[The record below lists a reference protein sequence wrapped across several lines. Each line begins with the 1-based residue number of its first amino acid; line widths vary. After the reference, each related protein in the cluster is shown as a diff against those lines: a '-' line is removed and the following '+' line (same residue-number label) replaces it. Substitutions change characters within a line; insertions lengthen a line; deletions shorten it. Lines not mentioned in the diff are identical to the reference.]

1 MFLQRTFIV
10 FTVCSLIAACKNETP
25 KAPVSQ
31 DLRVTIQR
39 DSVRKCVRDS
49 SCVEVVVEFP
59 QLEGGPNAQATVAI
73 NDSLKKA
80 VLGNHFNLPLRQA
93 IDSTVAMLSTD
104 LAEQLKMADDPT
116 YSTTYYDS
124 GTGQITWQSPKFVT
138 SSYSYATYNG
148 GAHGMYAVV
157 LTTYDLQT
165 GRVLNLTDII
175 SDTTALRPLLE
186 KHIVLTKQAEDS
198 TLNNLK
204 EMLFDPE
211 SPVDLPVNYAI
222 VKEGVSFVYNPYE
235 IMAYAYGITEFTI
248 TWEELGKLADRNK
261 WF

>member
-1 MFLQRTFIV
+1 MFLQRTFIALIL
-10 FTVCSLIAACKNETP
+10 CSLFAACKNESP
-25 KAPVSQ
+25 KALATTE
-31 DLRVTIQR
+31 LRITMQS

-49 SCVEVVVEFP
+49 SCVEVIAEFP
-59 QLEGGPNAQATVAI
+59 QIEGGTHPQAIAAI

-80 VLGNHFNLPLRQA
+80 VLGDFYKLPLRQA
-93 IDSTVAMLSTD
+93 IDSTVAMLSSD

-116 YSTTYYDS
+116 YSTNYFDS
-124 GTGQITWQSPKFVT
+124 GTGKIIWQSPKYVT
-138 SSYSYATYNG
+138 SSYSYSTFSG

-165 GRVLNLTDII
+165 GRALLLTDMI
-175 SDTTALRPLLE
+175 SDTTGLRPLLE
-186 KHIVLTKQAEDS
+186 KHIFITKKAEDS
-198 TLNNLK
+198 TLVNIK

-211 SPVDLPVNYAI
+211 SPIDLPTNFAV
-222 VKEGVSFVYNPYE
+222 VKEGISFVYNPYE

>member
-1 MFLQRTFIV
+1 MFLQRTFIALI
-10 FTVCSLIAACKNETP
+10 FCSLIAACKNETP

-39 DSVRKCVRDS
+39 DSLRKCVRDT
-49 SCVEVVVEFP
+49 SCVEVIAEFP
-59 QLEGGPNAQATVAI
+59 QLEGGTNAQALSAI

-80 VLGNHFNLPLRQA
+80 ALGDYYKLPLRQA
-93 IDSTVAMLSTD
+93 IDSTIARLSLD
-104 LAEQLKMADDPT
+104 LEEQLKFAEDPA
-116 YSTTYYDS
+116 YSMSYYDS
-124 GTGQITWQSPKFVT
+124 STGQIVWQSPKYVT
-138 SSYSYATYNG
+138 SSYSYATFSG

-157 LTTYDLQT
+157 LATYDLQT
-165 GRVLNLTDII
+165 GRAQHLTDII

-186 KHIVLTKQAEDS
+186 KYIVKTKQAEDS

-204 EMLFDPE
+204 EMLFEPE
-211 SPVDLPVNYAI
+211 LPVALPANFAV